1 MGLILSDT
9 NVIIYLLDGDKAIAE
24 LFDENIIS
32 ISFITELELL
42 SARKYSQSQEVKIK
56 EFIQELK
63 IYEYNNLIKN
73 ACINLRQKYSLK
85 LPDAI
90 IAATA
95 LIYQLPLFT
104 SDKQFSEINEIEIS
118 LYTF

>member
-1 MGLILSDT
+1 MAMILSDT
-9 NVIIYLLDGDKAIAE
+9 NIIIYLLEGDSAIAE
-24 LFDENIIS
+24 LFDQNSIF

-42 SARKYSQSQEVKIK
+42 SAKKYTKGQEEKITDI
-56 EFIQELK
+56 IQEFT
-63 IYEYNNLIKN
+63 IYEYSPVIKS
-73 ACINLRQKYSLK
+73 ACINFRRKYNLK

-95 LIYQLPLFT
+95 FAYKLPLLT
-104 SDKQFSEINEIEIS
+104 ADKKLSVITEIKIS

>member
-42 SARKYSQSQEVKIK
+42 SARKIFPISGSKNQGIYSGVK
-56 EFIQELK
+56 
-63 IYEYNNLIKN
+63 NL
-73 ACINLRQKYSLK
+73 
-85 LPDAI
+85 
-90 IAATA
+90 
-95 LIYQLPLFT
+95 
-104 SDKQFSEINEIEIS
+104 
-118 LYTF
+118 

>member
-1 MGLILSDT
+1 MAMILSDT
-9 NVIIYLLDGDKAIAE
+9 NVIIYLLEGDKAIAE
-24 LFDENIIS
+24 LFDQNLIS

-42 SARKYSQSQEVKIK
+42 SAKKYSKSQEEKIK
-56 EFIQELK
+56 EVIQK
-63 IYEYNNLIKN
+63 FNVYEYNNLIKKS
-73 ACINLRQKYSLK
+73 CIYFRQNYTLK

-95 LIYQLPLFT
+95 LTYKLPLFT
-104 SDKQFSEINEIEIS
+104 ADKQFSEITEIEIS

>member
-9 NVIIYLLDGDKAIAE
+9 NIIIYLLEGDKAIAE
-24 LFDENIIS
+24 VFENNIIS

-42 SARKYSQSQEVKIK
+42 SLKKYSNSQESKVKEI
-56 EFIQELK
+56 IQQFD
-63 IYEYNNLIKN
+63 IYNYSNLIKN
-73 ACINLRQKYSLK
+73 SCITLRQKYNLK

-95 LIYQLPLFT
+95 LAYKLPLFT
-104 SDKQFSEINEIEIS
+104 ADKQFSKIDEIEIS

>member
-9 NVIIYLLDGDKAIAE
+9 NAIIYLLDGDKAIAE
-24 LFDENIIS
+24 LFDKNMIS

-42 SARKYSQSQEVKIK
+42 SVKKYSILQEAKIK
-56 EFIQELK
+56 EIISEFS
-63 IYEYNNLIKN
+63 IYQYNDLIKQS
-73 ACINLRQKYSLK
+73 CIHLRQKYNLK

-95 LIYQLPLFT
+95 LAYKLPLFT
-104 SDKQFSEINEIEIS
+104 ADKKFSQVNEIEIS